1 MQSARAVRRAMRSA
15 HRSIAAG
22 RGTACRAAIALVR
35 YRNGTYSA
43 AATACASAAAA
54 AAALLLAAALLV
66 APGAARAEI
75 GAAAAA
81 REEAGFRAGRAL
93 LEEASDSADAAPKDP
108 MDPEKVKQMFA
119 EMDLQGSIDRARC
132 KRRQKKLDATAR
144 QYYKTYKKMHKDGQ
158 IKKAAFKKAK
168 EWVEKEHLFASA
180 KLAQKCQKLV
190 KKSEK
195 SELK

>member
-1 MQSARAVRRAMRSA
+1 MRRRAGAR
-15 HRSIAAG
+15 RG
-22 RGTACRAAIALVR
+22 R
-35 YRNGTYSA
+35 
-43 AATACASAAAA
+43 AAAA
-54 AAALLLAAALLV
+54 AAAATAALLLAAALLV

-158 IKKAAFKKAK
+158 LKKAAFKKAK